1 LLMSNISKAPSE
13 VPIKA
18 AMPLLVTFILVGTS
32 CKPTEKTYYPVV
44 DSQIAMVPSS
54 EMVIN

>member
-1 LLMSNISKAPSE
+1 MSNISKAPSE

-54 EMVIN
+54 EIVIN